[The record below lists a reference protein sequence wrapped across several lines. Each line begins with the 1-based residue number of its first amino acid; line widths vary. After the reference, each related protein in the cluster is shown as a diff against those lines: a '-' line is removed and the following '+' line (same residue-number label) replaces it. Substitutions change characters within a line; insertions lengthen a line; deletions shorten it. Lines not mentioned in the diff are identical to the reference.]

1 MKLKT
6 FTEHINESTCA
17 QGLLRLIEL
26 GLADQPIRIEYVI
39 NLRCVNDVWKLLK
52 TPVESRDWHWL
63 DEFHDISTTR
73 TVAFW
78 KELEGSSEKP
88 VIIKE
93 GRVPIARIISDD
105 ELKWFGPKITSED
118 EFEAELSHRARAY
131 IIRTVQTLP
140 IVPVWVTETDSGI
153 LYSVENGQCLN

>member
-6 FTEHINESTCA
+6 FTEHINESTSA

-26 GLADQPIRIEYVI
+26 GLADLPVRIEYVI
-39 NLRCVNDVWKLLK
+39 NMRCTNDAWKLLK
-52 TPVESRDWHWL
+52 TPVEDRDWDWL
-63 DEFHDISTTR
+63 DEFHDISKTR
-73 TVAFW
+73 VAAFW
-78 KELEGSSEKP
+78 EEHEGSSEEP

-105 ELKWFGPKITSED
+105 ELKLFGPKFGSPD
-118 EFEAELSHRARAY
+118 EFAAEIEERAREY
-131 IIRTVQTLP
+131 IIRTAQTLP

-153 LYSVENGQCLN
+153 LYSVESGTRLN